1 MATPKA
7 LVMAGVVP
15 PRVDRTALGLGLMV
29 VTVVFFTMIDT
40 SAKWLVTAGLPALQV
55 VFARYAMHFVLALVV
70 FMPQGGPSLFRSQR
84 PKVQFLRS
92 IFLFLSTI
100 LNFTALKF
108 LPITV
113 TTTIMFAGPIVVTL
127 LAIPML
133 GEKVGRHRLVA
144 VCVGFLGVIVVMQPW
159 GLAFHPAMLLNIG
172 ALCMASLYFI
182 LTRKLAGIES
192 NATSQLWSAGLATA
206 CLAPFA
212 MSTWVWPHGAVDWT
226 FFLLIGIFG
235 GTAHILAVAA
245 HRLADAS
252 ILAPVIYIQIV
263 LAGVSGI
270 IFFDTWPTVWTLGGG
285 AIIIAAGIYIW
296 HRERQLSRIVTPVN
310 VHARGPMNH

>member
-1 MATPKA
+1 MALKIEPK
-7 LVMAGVVP
+7 
-15 PRVDRTALGLGLMV
+15 VDSTALGLGLMV
-29 VTVVFFTMIDT
+29 LTVCFFTMIDT

-55 VFARYAMHFVLALVV
+55 VFARYAMHFILALVV
-70 FMPQGGPSLFRSQR
+70 FMPQGGLVLFRSQR
-84 PKVQFLRS
+84 PKVQLLR
-92 IFLFLSTI
+92 STI

-133 GEKVGRHRLVA
+133 GEKVGRHRLLA
-144 VCVGFLGVIVVMQPW
+144 VCVGFIGVIVVMQPW
-159 GLAFHPAMLLNIG
+159 GVAFHPAMLLNIG
-172 ALCMASLYFI
+172 ALCLASLYFI
-182 LTRKLAGIES
+182 LTRKLAGVES

-212 MSTWVWPHGAVDWT
+212 LSGWVWPQTPVDWT

-235 GTAHILAVAA
+235 GTGHILAVAA
-245 HRLADAS
+245 HRRADAS

-263 LAGVSGI
+263 LAGVAGI
-270 IFFDTWPTVWTLGGG
+270 VFFDTWPTVWTLGGG

-296 HRERQLSRIVTPVN
+296 HRERQLARTVTPAN
-310 VHARGPMNH
+310 VHARDPSDPGRTDH